1 MPVFPENEGRIRA
14 VFFDE
19 DGFKKKG
26 GNREMI
32 GKTGVS

>member
-1 MPVFPENEGRIRA
+1 MPLFPGNEGRIRA
-14 VFFDE
+14 MLFDA